1 MDKNDVS
8 KLGFFEKFIIKKF
21 FAPKLKQKTNF
32 FRLLALAQR
41 SWLWLR
47 DALFSIR
54 DSETN
59 KGLIMIIQDLIDQL
73 TQWYTLSQSM
83 NNHDYFFHEEE
94 IALVQSAETMGNLP
108 EILDEIASE
117 LENSQRINGK
127 IKKAMTYPIVLV
139 VFAMVAVTILLIYVI
154 PTIVT
159 MFPDQQSLPSITKF
173 MMGTSTFLQK
183 TRYIIIIIGIGAIL
197 LYRFMYKYILAFKIF
212 IDKIMV
218 TTPAISWVVKTYYMY
233 RFSKLLSQL
242 YNAWVSPII
251 SLKLMGNT
259 FTNFFYKKKIMEI
272 KENLNAG
279 FSFAESMEWSSLF
292 DPILVQI
299 IHVGE
304 ETGNIAEVLRKMADF
319 YRDMLQTKID
329 ILMSLI
335 EPLLMAMIAVVI
347 WIIVW
352 SIFLPMADLVNVIK

>member
-1 MDKNDVS
+1 MEVN
-8 KLGFFEKFIIKKF
+8 KLWFFEKFIIKKF
-21 FAPKLKQKTNF
+21 FAPKLNQKTNF

-41 SWLWLR
+41 SWLGIR
-47 DALFSIR
+47 DALVSIKN
-54 DSETN
+54 SETN
-59 KGLIMIIQDLIDQL
+59 KWLIMIIEDLIWLL

-83 NNHDYFFHEEE
+83 ENHDYFFQGEE

-108 EILDEIASE
+108 EILNEIAIE

-127 IKKAMTYPIVLV
+127 IKKAITYPIVLII
-139 VFAMVAVTILLIYVI
+139 FALIAVTILLIYVI

-159 MFPDQQSLPSITKF
+159 MFPNQESLPILTKF
-173 MMGTSTFLQK
+173 MMGASRFLQK
-183 TRYIIIIIGIGAIL
+183 TWFLMFLIIIGAVL
-197 LYRFMYKYILAFKIF
+197 LYRFLYKYVLAFKVF
-212 IDKIMV
+212 IDKFMV
-218 TTPAISWVVKTYYMY
+218 TLPAVSGVVKTYYMY

-242 YNAWVSPII
+242 YSAWVSPIL

-259 FTNFFYKKKIMEI
+259 FTNFFYRKKVIEI

-279 FSFAESMEWSSLF
+279 FSFAESMEWSPLF

-304 ETGNIAEVLRKMADF
+304 ETGNITEVLKKMADF

-335 EPLLMAMIAVVI
+335 EPLLMALIAVVI
-347 WIIVW
+347 GIILG
-352 SIFLPMADLVNVIK
+352 SIFLPMAELVNVIK

>member
-1 MDKNDVS
+1 MEVS
-8 KLGFFEKFIIKKF
+8 KLWFFEKFIIKKF

-32 FRLLALAQR
+32 FRLLAVAQR
-41 SWLWLR
+41 AWLGLR
-47 DALFSIR
+47 DALYSIR
-54 DSETN
+54 NSETN

-73 TQWYTLSQSM
+73 TQWYMLSQAM
-83 NNHDYFFHEEE
+83 ENHDYFFHEEE
-94 IALVQSAETMGNLP
+94 IALVRSAETMGNLP
-108 EILDEIASE
+108 EILDEIAIE
-117 LENSQRINGK
+117 LENSQKINAK

-139 VFAMVAVTILLIYVI
+139 VFAVVAVTILLIYVI

-159 MFPDQQSLPSITKF
+159 MFPNQESLPSITKF
-173 MMGTSTFLQK
+173 MMGASGFLQR
-183 TRYIIIIIGIGAIL
+183 TRYLIVLIIIGAVL
-197 LYRFMYKYILAFKIF
+197 LYKFLYKYVLAFKVS
-212 IDKIMV
+212 IDKLMI
-218 TTPAISWVVKTYYMY
+218 TIPAVAGVVKTYYMY
-233 RFSKLLSQL
+233 RFSKLLGQL
-242 YNAWVSPII
+242 YSAWVSPIL

-259 FTNFFYKKKIMEI
+259 FTNFFYRKKVIEI

-304 ETGNIAEVLRKMADF
+304 DTGNITEVLKKMADF

-329 ILMSLI
+329 ILTDLVQPI
-335 EPLLMAMIAVVI
+335 LLALIAVVVGL
-347 WIIVW
+347 IVA

>member
-1 MDKNDVS
+1 MEVS
-8 KLGFFEKFIIKKF
+8 KLWFFEKFIIKKF

-32 FRLLALAQR
+32 FRLLAVAQR
-41 SWLWLR
+41 AWLGLR
-47 DALFSIR
+47 DALYSIR
-54 DSETN
+54 NSETN

-73 TQWYTLSQSM
+73 TQWYMLSQAM
-83 NNHDYFFHEEE
+83 ENHDYFFHEEE
-94 IALVQSAETMGNLP
+94 IALVRSAETMGNLP
-108 EILDEIASE
+108 EILDEIAIE
-117 LENSQRINGK
+117 LENSQKINAK

-139 VFAMVAVTILLIYVI
+139 VFAVVAVTILLIYVI

-159 MFPDQQSLPSITKF
+159 MFPNQESLPSITKF
-173 MMGTSTFLQK
+173 MMGASGFLQR
-183 TRYIIIIIGIGAIL
+183 TRYLIVLIIIGAVL
-197 LYRFMYKYILAFKIF
+197 LYRFLYKYVLAFKVS
-212 IDKIMV
+212 IDKLMI
-218 TTPAISWVVKTYYMY
+218 TIPAVAGVVKTYYMY
-233 RFSKLLSQL
+233 RFSKLLGQL
-242 YNAWVSPII
+242 YSAWVSPIL

-259 FTNFFYKKKIMEI
+259 FTNFFYRKKVIEI

-304 ETGNIAEVLRKMADF
+304 DTGNITEVLKKMADF

-329 ILMSLI
+329 ILTDLVQPI
-335 EPLLMAMIAVVI
+335 LLALIAVVVGL
-347 WIIVW
+347 IVA

>member
-1 MDKNDVS
+1 MENNR
-8 KLGFFEKFIIKKF
+8 LWFFEKLIIKKF

-54 DSETN
+54 RSETN

-73 TQWYTLSQSM
+73 TQGYTLSQAM
-83 NNHDYFFHEEE
+83 GNHSYFFQEEE
-94 IALVQSAETMGNLP
+94 VALIESAEAMGNLP
-108 EILDEIASE
+108 EILDEIAIE

-127 IKKAMTYPIVLV
+127 IKKAMTYPIVLI
-139 VFAMVAVTILLIYVI
+139 VFAFIAVTILLIYVI

-159 MFPDQQSLPSITKF
+159 MFPNQESLPSLTKF
-173 MMGTSTFLQK
+173 MMWASVFLQR
-183 TRYIIIIIGIGAIL
+183 TRYLILMIAIWTIA
-197 LYRFMYKYILAFKIF
+197 LYRFSYKYILAFKIF

-218 TTPAISWVVKTYYMY
+218 TMPAVAWVVKTYYMY

-242 YNAWVSPII
+242 YSAWVSPIL
-251 SLKLMGNT
+251 SLKLIANI
-259 FTNFFYKKKIMEI
+259 FTNFFYRKKVLEI

-279 FSFAESMEWSSLF
+279 FTFAESMEWSSLF

-304 ETGNIAEVLRKMADF
+304 DTGNITEVLKKMADF

-335 EPLLMAMIAVVI
+335 EPLLMAMIAVII
-347 WIIVW
+347 WIIVG

>member
-1 MDKNDVS
+1 MEVN
-8 KLGFFEKFIIKKF
+8 KLWFFEKFVIKKF

-41 SWLWLR
+41 SWLGLR
-47 DALFSIR
+47 DALFSIKN
-54 DSETN
+54 SETN

-73 TQWYTLSQSM
+73 TQWSTFSKAM
-83 NNHDYFFHEEE
+83 ENHNYFFKEEE

-108 EILDEIASE
+108 EILDEIAIE
-117 LENSQRINGK
+117 LENSERINGK
-127 IKKAMTYPIVLV
+127 IKKAMAYPIVLII
-139 VFAMVAVTILLIYVI
+139 FSMIAVTILLIYVI

-159 MFPDQQSLPSITKF
+159 MFPNQESLPSLTKF
-173 MMGTSTFLQK
+173 MMWASGFLQK
-183 TRYIIIIIGIGAIL
+183 TRYLILMFGIWAVV
-197 LYRFMYKYILAFKIF
+197 LYRFLYKYVLAFKIF
-212 IDKIMV
+212 IDKLMV
-218 TTPAISWVVKTYYMY
+218 TMPAISWVVRTYYMY

-242 YNAWVSPII
+242 YSAWVSPIL
-251 SLKLMGNT
+251 SLKLMGNA
-259 FTNFFYKKKIMEI
+259 FTNFFYKKKVMEI

-279 FSFAESMEWSSLF
+279 FSFSESMEWSSLF

-304 ETGNIAEVLRKMADF
+304 DTGNITEVLKKMADF

-329 ILMSLI
+329 ILMALI
-335 EPLLMAMIAVVI
+335 EPLLMALIAVVI
-347 WIIVW
+347 GVIVG